1 MSFIQVGICDHSV
14 SVKQQPGLSCSDRVS
29 HGSETHR
36 TGRLAV
42 RESSRSPVTASAP
55 SVPRMRLP
63 LSLCTRTHRPRRPGP
78 CPAAA
83 RTAGAGARGNAAF

>member
-14 SVKQQPGLSCSDRVS
+14 SVQQQPGLSCSDRVS
-29 HGSETHR
+29 HDSQTRR

-42 RESSRSPVTASAP
+42 SRSPCSPVTASAP
-55 SVPRMRLP
+55 SDPPTRLALP
-63 LSLCTRTHRPRRPGP
+63 LCARTHRPRRPGP